1 MSEIKTKIR
10 TYNDVVDLFGE
21 EKAADMLSEALDW
34 STIDSKNDKK
44 NIMER
49 KALLLDPYM
58 TYEDEDYCKHIVAGF
73 LGDRDLGWASGY
85 IDEEKIKNGQVMPA
99 DLKSALSM
107 ALDNELSTSWAYLD
121 ALSSQCAEICN
132 KFAGYIES
140 AGLARGVLVPGEYEL
155 DSNALNADVSERF
168 NIQYGFQCDQMIDA
182 MQFDMTLILT
192 EKVDSMDGYRLIQ
205 SVCDWRE
212 ENLEVIE
219 DAENN
224 LDYGKVPSYVAY
236 ERPAD
241 IGTTIIDELCAS
253 QGTAVE
259 KLVNYPT
266 TKFERTM
273 RNELFEALAVNETTI
288 SLMAKVPSSVFLD
301 AVACMDSRY
310 MSGHTV
316 DTGHA
321 FIVSPGTYEP
331 YIGIH
336 DPVYGAGY
344 MMVDLDKPFEVPM
357 NRIWIAM
364 DDYSG
369 PETKEGL
376 RGMYHSPQ
384 DVSAFSDPFCGSVS
398 VTPTRDEKQEPAKSG
413 LEAKRDACAI
423 SAVLEPRPNT
433 PYVFRRAGFDN
444 LPFIYT
450 QRHLRNAI
458 APKEADSHQHGLTI
472 EQIKSLPEKLEEPV
486 VVFDQPNYTVNGRT
500 FEGKGVAAVLDMYD
514 PDGVPVIAYFFPN
527 GYGTK
532 TNDNGCSN
540 VIASLYGRDNFT
552 SYLARAANEEKI
564 LYIDSEKY
572 EQMEKELPRYGG
584 TRFPPALAA
593 LSMDIIIPSSYIC
606 KMKAE
611 INPKLS
617 DRERE
622 HNSLNRTMHIK
633 IADSRRN
640 RLAQDRDKP
649 RNINLRYDDDNH
661 DSQ

>member
-10 TYNDVVDLFGE
+10 TYNDVIDLFGE

-34 STIDSKNDKK
+34 STIDPKNDKK

-49 KALLLDPYM
+49 KPLLLDPYM
-58 TYEDEDYCKHIVAGF
+58 TYEGEDYCKHIVAGF
-73 LGDRDLGWASGY
+73 LGDRDLDWASGY
-85 IDEEKIKNGQVMPA
+85 IDEEKIKNGQVMPS

-140 AGLARGVLVPGEYEL
+140 AGLARGVLVPREYEL
-155 DSNALNADVSERF
+155 DHDALNADVSERF

-273 RNELFEALAVNETTI
+273 RDELFEALAVNETTI

-344 MMVDLDKPFEVPM
+344 MMVDLDKPFEIPM

-384 DVSAFSDPFCGSVS
+384 DVSAFSDPFSGSVS

-413 LEAKRDACAI
+413 LEAKRDACALSALI
-423 SAVLEPRPNT
+423 STAQTR
-433 PYVFRRAGFDN
+433 
-444 LPFIYT
+444 
-450 QRHLRNAI
+450 
-458 APKEADSHQHGLTI
+458 
-472 EQIKSLPEKLEEPV
+472 KSPMA
-486 VVFDQPNYTVNGRT
+486 RIW
-500 FEGKGVAAVLDMYD
+500 KGNSRLW
-514 PDGVPVIAYFFPN
+514 N
-527 GYGTK
+527 TK
-532 TNDNGCSN
+532 TSRQQTSWKAGMRRRKISSRVMSAIMPYHSATYTTWIPQATFQKNVGAIPFLLTGNARPSWPCRTVYRPRRSSN
-540 VIASLYGRDNFT
+540 IRMSSAGSTAWRC
-552 SYLARAANEEKI
+552 R
-564 LYIDSEKY
+564 
-572 EQMEKELPRYGG
+572 
-584 TRFPPALAA
+584 
-593 LSMDIIIPSSYIC
+593 LSPMITPS
-606 KMKAE
+606 A
-611 INPKLS
+611 
-617 DRERE
+617 
-622 HNSLNRTMHIK
+622 T
-633 IADSRRN
+633 
-640 RLAQDRDKP
+640 
-649 RNINLRYDDDNH
+649 
-661 DSQ
+661 

>member
-10 TYNDVVDLFGE
+10 TYNDVIDLFGE

-34 STIDSKNDKK
+34 STIDPKNDKK

-49 KALLLDPYM
+49 KPLLLDPYM
-58 TYEDEDYCKHIVAGF
+58 TYEGEDYCKHIVAGF
-73 LGDRDLGWASGY
+73 LGDRDLDWASGY

-121 ALSSQCAEICN
+121 ALSSQYAEIFN

-155 DSNALNADVSERF
+155 DHDALNADVSERF

-253 QGTAVE
+253 QGTAAE

-273 RNELFEALAVNETTI
+273 RDELFEALAVNETTI

-344 MMVDLDKPFEVPM
+344 MMVDLDKPFEIPM

-384 DVSAFSDPFCGSVS
+384 DVSAFS
-398 VTPTRDEKQEPAKSG
+398 
-413 LEAKRDACAI
+413 
-423 SAVLEPRPNT
+423 
-433 PYVFRRAGFDN
+433 
-444 LPFIYT
+444 
-450 QRHLRNAI
+450 
-458 APKEADSHQHGLTI
+458 
-472 EQIKSLPEKLEEPV
+472 
-486 VVFDQPNYTVNGRT
+486 
-500 FEGKGVAAVLDMYD
+500 D

-622 HNSLNRTMHIK
+622 HNSLNRTMHFK
-633 IADSRRN
+633 VADSRRN

-649 RNINLRYDDDNH
+649 RNITPRYDDDNR

>member
-10 TYNDVVDLFGE
+10 TYNDVIDLFGE

-34 STIDSKNDKK
+34 STIDPKNDKK

-107 ALDNELSTSWAYLD
+107 ALDNELSTSCAYLD
-121 ALSSQCAEICN
+121 AISSQYAEIFN
-132 KFAGYIES
+132 KFAGYIEF

-155 DSNALNADVSERF
+155 DYDALNADVSERF

-224 LDYGKVPSYVAY
+224 LDYGKVPS
-236 ERPAD
+236 
-241 IGTTIIDELCAS
+241 
-253 QGTAVE
+253 
-259 KLVNYPT
+259 
-266 TKFERTM
+266 
-273 RNELFEALAVNETTI
+273 
-288 SLMAKVPSSVFLD
+288 SVFLD

-321 FIVSPGTYEP
+321 FTVSPGTYEP

-344 MMVDLDKPFEVPM
+344 MMVELDKPFEIPM

-384 DVSAFSDPFCGSVS
+384 DVSAFSDPFRGSVS
-398 VTPTRDEKQEPAKSG
+398 VTSTRDEKQEPAKSG

-423 SAVLEPRPNT
+423 SAAHLDSPNT
-433 PYVFRRAGFDN
+433 E
-444 LPFIYT
+444 I
-450 QRHLRNAI
+450 
-458 APKEADSHQHGLTI
+458 
-472 EQIKSLPEKLEEPV
+472 
-486 VVFDQPNYTVNGRT
+486 
-500 FEGKGVAAVLDMYD
+500 
-514 PDGVPVIAYFFPN
+514 PN
-527 GYGTK
+527 GK
-532 TNDNGCSN
+532 N
-540 VIASLYGRDNFT
+540 
-552 SYLARAANEEKI
+552 
-564 LYIDSEKY
+564 
-572 EQMEKELPRYGG
+572 M
-584 TRFPPALAA
+584 
-593 LSMDIIIPSSYIC
+593 
-606 KMKAE
+606 
-611 INPKLS
+611 
-617 DRERE
+617 ERE
-622 HNSLNRTMHIK
+622 
-633 IADSRRN
+633 
-640 RLAQDRDKP
+640 
-649 RNINLRYDDDNH
+649 
-661 DSQ
+661 

>member
-10 TYNDVVDLFGE
+10 TYNDVIDLFGE

-34 STIDSKNDKK
+34 STIDPKNDKK

-49 KALLLDPYM
+49 KPLLLDPYM

-73 LGDRDLGWASGY
+73 LGDRDLDWASGF

-121 ALSSQCAEICN
+121 ALSSQCAEIFN

-155 DSNALNADVSERF
+155 DHDALNADVSERF

-273 RNELFEALAVNETTI
+273 RDELFEASAVNETTI

-344 MMVDLDKPFEVPM
+344 MMVDLDKPFEIPM

-364 DDYSG
+364 DDYKG

-384 DVSAFSDPFCGSVS
+384 DVSAFS
-398 VTPTRDEKQEPAKSG
+398 
-413 LEAKRDACAI
+413 
-423 SAVLEPRPNT
+423 
-433 PYVFRRAGFDN
+433 
-444 LPFIYT
+444 
-450 QRHLRNAI
+450 
-458 APKEADSHQHGLTI
+458 
-472 EQIKSLPEKLEEPV
+472 
-486 VVFDQPNYTVNGRT
+486 
-500 FEGKGVAAVLDMYD
+500 D

-617 DRERE
+617 DCERE

-633 IADSRRN
+633 VADSRRN

-649 RNINLRYDDDNH
+649 RNITPRYDDDSH

>member
-10 TYNDVVDLFGE
+10 TYNDVIDLFGE
-21 EKAADMLSEALDW
+21 EKAADMLSEALGW
-34 STIDSKNDKK
+34 STIDPKNDKK

-49 KALLLDPYM
+49 TPLLLDPYM

-73 LGDRDLGWASGY
+73 LGDRDLNWASGY

-121 ALSSQCAEICN
+121 ALSSQCAEIFN

-205 SVCDWRE
+205 SVCEWCE

-273 RNELFEALAVNETTI
+273 RDELFEALAVNETTI

-344 MMVDLDKPFEVPM
+344 MMVDLDKPFEIPM

-384 DVSAFSDPFCGSVS
+384 DVSAFSDPFHGSVS
-398 VTPTRDEKQEPAKSG
+398 VTPTRDDSAAPHYMEQCFGCPAEEWGQPEVTEIKVEAYRAETEFSPSDIMNATVENGIGVVKSFDRP
-413 LEAKRDACAI
+413 LCSIPAD
-423 SAVLEPRPNT
+423 VLEGLKED
-433 PYVFRRAGFDN
+433 VRASEYAGVV
-444 LPFIYT
+444 
-450 QRHLRNAI
+450 
-458 APKEADSHQHGLTI
+458 APTAAFTVSDWQLKG
-472 EQIKSLPEKLEEPV
+472 EQARWALDYELEH
-486 VVFDQPNYTVNGRT
+486 
-500 FEGKGVAAVLDMYD
+500 
-514 PDGVPVIAYFFPN
+514 GVPPSFLDCLEYMQELEKKVS
-527 GYGTK
+527 
-532 TNDNGCSN
+532 DH
-540 VIASLYGRDNFT
+540 GR
-552 SYLARAANEEKI
+552 R
-564 LYIDSEKY
+564 
-572 EQMEKELPRYGG
+572 
-584 TRFPPALAA
+584 
-593 LSMDIIIPSSYIC
+593 
-606 KMKAE
+606 
-611 INPKLS
+611 LS
-617 DRERE
+617 DKQAKVKTAFDRLDAERE
-622 HNSLNRTMHIK
+622 PK
-633 IADSRRN
+633 A
-640 RLAQDRDKP
+640 
-649 RNINLRYDDDNH
+649 NIPIH
-661 DSQ
+661 VEESK

>member
-10 TYNDVVDLFGE
+10 TYNDVIDLFGE

-34 STIDSKNDKK
+34 STIDPKNDKK

-49 KALLLDPYM
+49 KPLLLDPYM

-73 LGDRDLGWASGY
+73 LGDRDLDWASGF

-121 ALSSQCAEICN
+121 ALSSQCAEIFN

-155 DSNALNADVSERF
+155 DHDALNADVSERF

-273 RNELFEALAVNETTI
+273 RDELFEASAVNETTI

-344 MMVDLDKPFEVPM
+344 MMVDLDKPFEIPM
-357 NRIWIAM
+357 PSPLISTAQTRKSPMARIWKGN
-364 DDYSG
+364 SRLWN
-369 PETKEGL
+369 TKTS
-376 RGMYHSPQ
+376 RQQTSWKAGMRRRKISSRVMSAIMPYHSATYTTWIPQ
-384 DVSAFSDPFCGSVS
+384 ATFQKNVGAIPFLLTGNARPSWPCRTVC
-398 VTPTRDEKQEPAKSG
+398 R
-413 LEAKRDACAI
+413 
-423 SAVLEPRPNT
+423 PR
-433 PYVFRRAGFDN
+433 R
-444 LPFIYT
+444 
-450 QRHLRNAI
+450 
-458 APKEADSHQHGLTI
+458 
-472 EQIKSLPEKLEEPV
+472 
-486 VVFDQPNYTVNGRT
+486 
-500 FEGKGVAAVLDMYD
+500 
-514 PDGVPVIAYFFPN
+514 
-527 GYGTK
+527 
-532 TNDNGCSN
+532 
-540 VIASLYGRDNFT
+540 
-552 SYLARAANEEKI
+552 
-564 LYIDSEKY
+564 
-572 EQMEKELPRYGG
+572 
-584 TRFPPALAA
+584 
-593 LSMDIIIPSSYIC
+593 
-606 KMKAE
+606 
-611 INPKLS
+611 
-617 DRERE
+617 
-622 HNSLNRTMHIK
+622 SLNIRMSSAGST
-633 IADSRRN
+633 AWRC
-640 RLAQDRDKP
+640 RLSPMITPSAT
-649 RNINLRYDDDNH
+649 
-661 DSQ
+661 